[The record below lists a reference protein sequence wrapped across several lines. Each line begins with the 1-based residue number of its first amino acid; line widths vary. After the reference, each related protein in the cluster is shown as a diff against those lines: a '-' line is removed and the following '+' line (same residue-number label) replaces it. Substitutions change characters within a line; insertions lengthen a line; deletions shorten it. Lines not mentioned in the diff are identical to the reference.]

1 MTDRILIA
9 DDDPDIARF
18 VEVNLRLDGFE
29 VDVASDGEQALQLAI
44 DRQPAL
50 VLLDVMMPKLDGV
63 EVCRRIRADRRTSH
77 MNVIMLTA
85 KSLGAD
91 KIAGLTAGAD
101 DYIIKPFDPLELV
114 ARVKSTLRR
123 TREMRAQ
130 SPLTGLPG
138 NVSIEAEAARRIAD
152 LEAIALCYADLDNFK
167 AFNDYYGFL
176 RGDQVIVFTAQT
188 IGTVASEKDP
198 EAFVGHVGGDDFV
211 VITDPSKGEAICRG
225 MIERFDAGVAAF
237 YDPVDAERGWIE
249 VENRQKVVVRF
260 PLLSISIG
268 VAVARPGSIDD
279 PRRLAEVATEMK
291 AYAKSQEGSVFA
303 VDRRTYDPRPPAQN

>member
-1 MTDRILIA
+1 MADRILIA

-18 VEVNLRLDGFE
+18 VEVNLKLDGFD
-29 VDVASDGEQALQLAI
+29 VDVATDGEQALNLALE
-44 DRQPAL
+44 RQPAL

-63 EVCRRIRADRRTSH
+63 EVCRRIRADRRTAH

-152 LEAIALCYADLDNFK
+152 NHAIALCYADLDNFK
-167 AFNDYYGFL
+167 AFNDFYGFL

-188 IGTVASEKDP
+188 VSAAAESDEG
-198 EAFVGHVGGDDFV
+198 AFVGHVGGDDFV
-211 VITDPSKGEAICRG
+211 VITDPSRAEELCRAI
-225 MIERFDAGVAAF
+225 IERFDSGVASL
-237 YDPVDAERGWIE
+237 YDPADVERGYIE
-249 VENRQKVVVRF
+249 VENRQKVLVRY

-268 VAVARPGSIDD
+268 VAIARPGTLDD
-279 PRRLAEVATEMK
+279 PRRLSEVATEMK
-291 AYAKSQEGSVFA
+291 TYAKRQDGSVFA
-303 VDRRTYDPRPPAQN
+303 VDRRNAEGAGER